1 MKKLFALAALVLG
14 LASCQTEPEGFG
26 VVTGGEIDTVVTV
39 SLPEATRGSEDSGL
53 ANLAQAATNDFDLR
67 YILEVYDV
75 NSDNTPCVLR
85 EIKKAEVN
93 VKEIAFPV
101 RLIAGRAYKFVV
113 WADFIENVDNV
124 EDAEDLYYNTEN
136 GLNKVT
142 VIDNAWTAMT
152 EARDAYTSFVDVPNY
167 SGTQP
172 INLELTRPF
181 GKLRVVTTDIDAL
194 RYIQALP
201 TAVECQ
207 YAAEVYTSFNALNG
221 KAYKKALKTFQ
232 SYDVTANVYD
242 EDLVNG
248 KQQTLFADYL
258 FVGAEQTLTTKFHM
272 YVAHAYGEKKTEYSF
287 VNDAPI
293 VRNQL
298 TTIIGSILTDANNVE
313 VKIED
318 EFATKET
325 IEVVK
330 VSTAEEL
337 NEALADPEVGMVVM
351 QSDIETEGFV
361 FAAPATTSRA
371 AVTYAGR
378 DVIID
383 GNGNTLTYKGA
394 NGGRII
400 DFKSETNGANLTI
413 QNLTII
419 NNVSWI
425 ERAVNYNTNG
435 TLTLEN
441 VTIKSAEG
449 CSLNYAINLP
459 SSSDNAKVEIKN
471 CEIWA
476 GAQALNLW
484 GEKTVAN
491 VTNSD
496 LYVVDDSAAE
506 GRSVV
511 AINNDGET
519 TADYSVLNF
528 IGGSINVRYV
538 GEGETKPS
546 FAIRNNTAN
555 STINVSDETTV
566 DGEISN
572 PVAIIYWEGSNQ
584 YYSSSDLNAA
594 LAAVPEYKATG
605 VRMIR
610 SINNHPV
617 NTTAPYGNYYGV
629 KHDGVLFDGNGNTLD
644 FEMGELKNGK
654 ADNYGIMTSGGTIK
668 NMSIS
673 GVFRAIMIMNPTEDI
688 YIDNVVIADEDD
700 WGVCYPINT
709 GEGDGTKDLYISNCT
724 LKGWTSIGDAVKYV
738 EFTNCKFGQG
748 LYYTNVYGRLV
759 KPYVN
764 AVFENCEFESLFY
777 IDLSALIDNNTVT
790 LKNCTVN
797 GVKLTA
803 ENWTS
808 LVADEDNCGE
818 GQISIELKNGSYM
831 TADNVADYV
840 IFE

>member
-39 SLPEATRGSEDSGL
+39 SIPEATRGSEDSGL
-53 ANLAQAATNDFDLR
+53 VNLAQAAADFDLR

-75 NSDNTPCVLR
+75 NSDNTRVLR
-85 EIKKAEVN
+85 EIKNTEVN

-113 WADFIENVDNV
+113 WADFVANESKDDN
-124 EDAEDLYYNTEN
+124 YYNTQN
-136 GLNKVT
+136 GLWKVT
-142 VIDNAWTAMT
+142 VNENAWTAMT
-152 EARDAYTSFVDVPNY
+152 EARDAYTSFVDVTNY

-201 TAVECQ
+201 TAVEFQ
-207 YAAEVYTSFNALNG
+207 YAAEVYTSFNALYG
-221 KAYKKALKTFQ
+221 EAGDLDSKTFD
-232 SYDVTANVYD
+232 SYALSNVYN
-242 EDLVNG
+242 EDLTNG

-272 YVAHAYGEKKTEYSF
+272 QVTHAYGTKKTEYSF

-298 TTIIGSILTDANNVE
+298 TTVIGSILTDANNVE
-313 VKIED
+313 VKVED
-318 EFATKET
+318 EFVTKET

-337 NEALADPEVGMVVM
+337 NAALADPEVGMVVM
-351 QSDIETEGFV
+351 QSDIETDGFV
-361 FAAPATTSRA
+361 FAAPAPTSRA

-459 SSSDNAKVEIKN
+459 GSSDNAKVEIKN
-471 CEIWA
+471 CEIEA

-484 GEKTVAN
+484 GERTMVN
-491 VTNSD
+491 VTNSR
-496 LYVVDDSAAE
+496 LYAVDNNEQEAYN
-506 GRSVV
+506 
-511 AINNDGET
+511 AIALNNDGT
-519 TADYSVLNF
+519 NSADYSV
-528 IGGSINVRYV
+528 INVSGGTLEVIGTYA
-538 GEGETKPS
+538 EGSYTV
-546 FAIRNNTAN
+546 RNNTVHGVV
-555 STINVSDETTV
+555 NVSETTV
-566 DGEISN
+566 WNKTVLN
-572 PVAIIYWEGSNQ
+572 PVAIIYWEGQNS
-584 YYSSSDLNAA
+584 YYSKNDLNDA
-594 LAAVPEYKATG
+594 LEQAVPKYKATG
-605 VRMIR
+605 ARMVNDLTLPLAKSAIYGT
-610 SINNHPV
+610 PV
-617 NTTAPYGNYYGV
+617 AVQMKNGGV
-629 KHDGVLFDGNGNTLD
+629 FDGCNNTLSV
-644 FEMGELKNGK
+644 ENPEYN
-654 ADNYGIMTSGGTIK
+654 AYVVETYGGTIK
-668 NMSIS
+668 NLNITTPA
-673 GVFRAIMIMNPTEDI
+673 GRGIMISSPKEDI
-688 YIDNVVIADEDD
+688 YLDNVFVNGPGYAL
-700 WGVCYPINT
+700 NT
-709 GEGDGTKDLYISNCT
+709 TEHNGKKLVVTNST
-724 LKGWTSIGDAVKYV
+724 FKGWTSFAGLESVS
-738 EFTNCKFGQG
+738 FTSCTFGENTYSYWQKFGYEQD
-748 LYYTNVYGRLV
+748 YDRLIR
-759 KPYVN
+759 PYV
-764 AVFENCEFESLFY
+764 ATSFDSCVFEDGFYVSL
-777 IDLSALIDNNTVT
+777 DVLSASAKVT
-790 LKNCTVN
+790 LKNCVC
-797 GVKLTA
+797 GDVELTA
-803 ENWTS
+803 ENYDQYIT
-808 LVADEDNCGE
+808 
-818 GQISIELKNGSYM
+818 IELPEGR
-831 TADNVADYV
+831 TLADCVV
-840 IFE
+840 FE

>member
-14 LASCQTEPEGFG
+14 LASCQNEPEGFG

-39 SLPEATRGSEDSGL
+39 TLPEATRSSEQSGL
-53 ANLAQAATNDFDLR
+53 ANLAQAAADFDLR

-75 NSDNTPCVLR
+75 NSNNTRVLR
-85 EIKKAEVN
+85 EVKNTEVN

-152 EARDAYTSFVDVPNY
+152 EARDAYTSFVDVTNY

-201 TAVECQ
+201 TAVEFQ

-232 SYDVTANVYD
+232 SYDVTANVYG

-272 YVAHAYGEKKTEYSF
+272 QVTHAYGDKKTEYSF

-298 TTIIGSILTDANNVE
+298 TTVIGPILTDANNVK

-330 VSTAEEL
+330 VSTAAEL
-337 NEALADPEVGMVVM
+337 NAALENPEVGMVVM
-351 QSDIETEGFV
+351 QNDIETEGFV
-361 FAAPATTSRA
+361 FADPATTSRA
-371 AVTYAGR
+371 AVTCAGR

-394 NGGRII
+394 TGLNTRII

-419 NNVSWI
+419 NNVSFV
-425 ERAVNYNTNG
+425 ERVINYNTNG
-435 TLTLEN
+435 TLTLEH

-471 CEIWA
+471 CEIEA

-484 GEKTVAN
+484 GERTMVN
-491 VTNSD
+491 VIDSRLYAVDNSEVES
-496 LYVVDDSAAE
+496 YN
-506 GRSVV
+506 
-511 AINNDGET
+511 AIALNNDGT
-519 TADYSVLNF
+519 NSADYSV
-528 IGGSINVRYV
+528 INVSGGTLEVIGTYA
-538 GEGETKPS
+538 EGSYTV
-546 FAIRNNTAN
+546 RNNTVHGVV
-555 STINVSDETTV
+555 NVSETTV
-566 DGEISN
+566 WNKTVLN
-572 PVAIIYWEGSNQ
+572 PVAIIYWEGQNS
-584 YYSSSDLNAA
+584 YYSKNDLNDA
-594 LAAVPEYKATG
+594 LEQAVPKYKATG
-605 VRMIR
+605 ARMVNDLTLPLAKKAIYGT
-610 SINNHPV
+610 PV
-617 NTTAPYGNYYGV
+617 AVQMKNGGV
-629 KHDGVLFDGNGNTLD
+629 FDGCNNTLSV
-644 FEMGELKNGK
+644 ENPEYN
-654 ADNYGIMTSGGTIK
+654 AYVVETYGGTIK
-668 NMSIS
+668 NLNITTPA
-673 GVFRAIMIMNPTEDI
+673 GRGIMISSPKEDI
-688 YIDNVVIADEDD
+688 YLDNVLVNGPGYAL
-700 WGVCYPINT
+700 NT
-709 GEGDGTKDLYISNCT
+709 TEHNGKNLVVTNST
-724 LKGWTSIGDAVKYV
+724 FKGWTSLAGLESVS
-738 EFTNCKFGQG
+738 FTSCTFGENTYAYWQKFGYDQD
-748 LYYTNVYGRLV
+748 YDRLIR
-759 KPYVN
+759 PYVTTL
-764 AVFENCEFESLFY
+764 FENCEFESYFY
-777 IDLSALIDNNTVT
+777 IDLSALGTDGDGNVLDANAKIT

-803 ENWTS
+803 ENYEQYIT
-808 LVADEDNCGE
+808 
-818 GQISIELKNGSYM
+818 IELLTGR
-831 TADNVADYV
+831 TLADCVV
-840 IFE
+840 FE